1 MKEHKIVRQSS
12 SISQKHGGTVKA
24 DEFSAWTLIL
34 NNKENQEEFLFLTRT
49 QARRQALIL
58 SLITLVIGVLTLL
71 MCFVVEEE
79 ENIMFALQ
87 IGMLVVSPSLATTIL
102 VLMAKRKL
110 WLVEL
115 TNIVFAMVFGIVCLA
130 INALKITGELNDM
143 QRQQ

>member
-1 MKEHKIVRQSS
+1 M
-12 SISQKHGGTVKA
+12 
-24 DEFSAWTLIL
+24 
-34 NNKENQEEFLFLTRT
+34 TRT

-58 SLITLVIGVLTLL
+58 SIITLAIGVLTLL

-79 ENIMFALQ
+79 ENKMFALQ

-102 VLMAKRKL
+102 LLMAKRKL

-115 TNIVFAMVFGIVCLA
+115 TNLVFAMVFGIVCLA
-130 INALKITGELNDM
+130 INALEITGELNDM